1 MLNSLNLTPAFPE
14 IFLLAAACV
23 ILLADLAIPDSKR
36 QQTFWLTLVALG
48 GTALLCLLQLG
59 STRTTEY
66 AMHGMFVADAVGY
79 TLKLFACVAVAITL
93 IFSRHYA
100 SDRELMRGEWMTL
113 SLFMLLGQMVIISAG
128 NLLTLYLGL
137 ELMSLSLYALVALR
151 RDSVNATEA
160 GMKYFILGAL
170 ASGFLLYGMSMLYG
184 ASGTLDIAQ
193 LAQAATSPDAN
204 RLLYALGLVFVV
216 AGIAFKLSAAPF
228 HMWAPDVYDGAPTAI
243 TLLIAG
249 SSKLAAFAMVL
260 RLIIEGLPSQ
270 AADWQQMFVVLSCL
284 SLLIG
289 NVTAIAQSNLK
300 RLLAYSAIG
309 QIGFMML
316 GFASGYGTGD
326 AISDPASAYAAA
338 MFYTLVYVFTT
349 LGTFGVILLL
359 TRAGFECD
367 KISDLAGLNKRAPW
381 LAFVML
387 LLMFSLTGIPP
398 TVGFYAKLA
407 VLQAAVGSGH
417 LALAIFAVLMSAI
430 AAFYYLRVVKV
441 MYFDEPAEG
450 FGPVAGA
457 HEARVLLGITGA
469 LVLILGVFGG
479 SVLSWCYDSMR
490 IALSS

>member
-1 MLNSLNLTPAFPE
+1 MLMSSLNLALVYPE

-23 ILLADLAIPDSKR
+23 ILLADLAIDQGKR
-36 QQTFWLTLVALG
+36 HQTFWLTLVALG
-48 GTALLCLLQLG
+48 GTVLLCLIQLG
-59 STRTTEY
+59 STGTTDY
-66 AMHGMFVADAVGY
+66 AMNGMFIADPVGLM
-79 TLKLFACVAVAITL
+79 LKLFACIAVAITL
-93 IFSRHYA
+93 VYSRLYA
-100 SDRELMRGEWMTL
+100 TDRELMRGEWMTL
-113 SLFMLLGQMVIISAG
+113 TLFMLLGQMVIISSG

-160 GMKYFILGAL
+160 GMKYFVLGAL

-184 ASGTLDIAQ
+184 ASGTLDIAK
-193 LAQAATSPDAN
+193 LGQAATDPDAN
-204 RLLYALGLVFVV
+204 HMLYSLGLVFVV
-216 AGIAFKLSAAPF
+216 AGLAFKLSAAPF

-249 SSKLAAFAMVL
+249 SSKIAAFAMVL
-260 RLIIEGLPSQ
+260 RLLLEGLPTLS
-270 AADWQQMFVVLSCL
+270 AEWQQMFAVLSVL

-300 RLLAYSAIG
+300 RMLAYSAIG

-316 GFASGYGTGD
+316 GFTSGMAVG
-326 AISDPASAYAAA
+326 SDPAGAYAAA

-367 KISDLAGLNKRAPW
+367 KISDLAGLNKRSPW

-407 VLQAAVGSGH
+407 VLQAAIGSGH

-450 FGPVAGA
+450 AGPVEGA

-469 LVLILGVFGG
+469 LVLVLGVFGG
-479 SVLSWCYDSMR
+479 SLLSWCYDSMR
-490 IALSS
+490 IALTS